1 MVDKSEL
8 LRVPAFADL
17 PDDQI
22 AWFLSQSQEIRLAAG
37 DTYVRQGDPA
47 DWMFVILEGQFQWRG
62 EFDGETIIVS
72 NKPGNVTGVLPFSRM
87 KQATVTGRAVTESR
101 LLRFPVSRF
110 SELVQKMPE
119 LTTRLV
125 GLMSDRI
132 RETTRI
138 EQQRDR
144 LASLGKLSAGLAH
157 ELNNP
162 ASAAKRATS
171 QLRTILRRIKDASHE
186 LGRRELTSAQKSEI
200 DKLEASFT
208 QTDVVPPD
216 ALTISDLED
225 QIDSLLRSHGQND
238 LWQLAAG
245 LARQNIKPEVLESL
259 FANLDGDTARAALV
273 RIAASVEVA
282 ALLNEIESSTSRISD
297 LVRAIKEYT
306 YMDQGP
312 VQNVDIVKSLETTLT
327 ILNHKLKHGVAVQ
340 RDYQR
345 VPFLVNS
352 FGSELNQVWTNLI
365 DNAIDAMGGK
375 GELRVRTYREDT
387 CVVVEIGDNGPGI
400 SPVVKPHIF
409 EPFFTTKGVGEGTGL
424 GLDTVQRIVKK
435 HRGNIQVNSKPG
447 DTRFQVWLPL
457 ADAFGLKLPSRAP

>member
-1 MVDKSEL
+1 MVEKSEL
-8 LRVPAFADL
+8 LRVPAFVDL

-22 AWFLSQSQEIRLAAG
+22 AWFLSQSQETHIKAG

-62 EFDGETIIVS
+62 EFGGETIVLS
-72 NKPGNVTGVLPFSRM
+72 AKPGDVTGVLPFSRM
-87 KQATVTGRAVTESR
+87 KEFTVTGRAVTDGR
-101 LLRFPVSRF
+101 VLRFPVSRF

-144 LASLGKLSAGLAH
+144 LVSLGKLSAGLAH
-157 ELNNP
+157 KLNNP

-171 QLRTILRRIKDASHE
+171 QLRDILKKIRDASLE
-186 LGRRELTSAQKSEI
+186 LGRRDLTPAQKSEI
-200 DKLEASFT
+200 EKLEASFT
-208 QTDVVPPD
+208 QQNVVPPD

-238 LWQLAAG
+238 LWLLSAA

-259 FANLDGDTARAALV
+259 FASLDADTARAALV

-282 ALLNEIESSTSRISD
+282 SLLHEIESSTSRISD

-306 YMDQGP
+306 YMDQAA
-312 VQNVDIVKSLETTLT
+312 VQNVDIVRSLETTLT
-327 ILNHKLKHGVAVQ
+327 ILNHKLKQGVVVQ

-345 VPFLVNS
+345 VPFLVDS

-365 DNAIDAMGGK
+365 DNAIDAMHGK

-400 SPVVKPHIF
+400 SPEVKPHIF
-409 EPFFTTKGVGEGTGL
+409 EPFFTTKGVGEGAGL

-435 HRGNIQVNSKPG
+435 HRGNIQLNSKPG
-447 DTRFQVWLPL
+447 NTRFQVWLPL
-457 ADAFGLKLPSRAP
+457 AEAPTSDA